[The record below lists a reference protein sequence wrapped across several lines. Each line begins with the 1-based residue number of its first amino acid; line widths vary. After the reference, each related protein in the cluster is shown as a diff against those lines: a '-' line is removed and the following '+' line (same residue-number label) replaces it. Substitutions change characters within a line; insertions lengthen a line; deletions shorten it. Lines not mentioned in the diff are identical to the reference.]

1 MNSGMKVDDKGNKQ
15 WVPLAM
21 DTKTREVIG
30 CHIGDRSSKSAQALW
45 DSLRLCLSPAVPRFI
60 PIALDA
66 YAVVL
71 RP

>member
-21 DTKTREVIG
+21 DTKTREVHG

-45 DSLRLCLSPAVPRFI
+45 DSLQAVS
-60 PIALDA
+60 IACSAKIYTDHWEA